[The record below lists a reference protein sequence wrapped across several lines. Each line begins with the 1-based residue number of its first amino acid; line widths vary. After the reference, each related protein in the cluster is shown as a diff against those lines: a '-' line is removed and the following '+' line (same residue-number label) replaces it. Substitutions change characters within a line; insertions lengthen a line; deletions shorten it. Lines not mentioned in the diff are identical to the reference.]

1 MNDPLPEAA
10 PPTLI
15 LTGPTA
21 VGKTGLAVALA
32 ERFNLEIISADS
44 MQVYRGMEIGTAQP
58 TPGEAAR
65 ARFHVCGVRDPADP
79 FSVAD
84 WLALCDAAHRDIV
97 ARGGRPLY
105 VGGTGMYLRALRWG
119 LFGDNPG
126 DPAARARLEA
136 EAAAHG
142 SAALHERL
150 ARIDPVAAG
159 RIAPGDSVRI
169 VRALEVHAATGRP
182 ISQWQSQ
189 WEKPRPRLPHVVVV
203 LVAGRAALR
212 ERIARRTDEM
222 LAAGWIDE
230 TRALLGR
237 GIPPAQHC
245 FKALGYREIIEHI
258 EGRLAFGPLRERI
271 VTRTGQFSKR
281 QMIWLRRERPAAWL
295 EIDFDRPAAALCRVE
310 NMLAKIGGR
319 SV

>member
-58 TPGEAAR
+58 DARRGR
-65 ARFHVCGVRDPADP
+65 ARPLSR
-79 FSVAD
+79 
-84 WLALCDAAHRDIV
+84 LRR
-97 ARGGRPLY
+97 ARPGRPVQRGRLARP
-105 VGGTGMYLRALRWG
+105 VRRGPSGHRRARRPAALRRRHG
-119 LFGDNPG
+119 DVSARPQVGSVRDNPG

-295 EIDFDRPAAALCRVE
+295 EIDFDRPAAALHRVE